1 MMSHAAT
8 LLPKPPAQGGSPAKS
23 LVVSKAVVRT
33 AQELGLRQSELA
45 AILGMSPAS
54 VSRLMAGDFL
64 MAESSKPFELA
75 LLLIRI
81 FRSLSGVFG
90 DQMGDARAWMR
101 VENLALG
108 GVPAQLIGSA
118 TGLVNTVTYLDAARA
133 RI

>member
-1 MMSHAAT
+1 MSHAAT
-8 LLPKPPAQGGSPAKS
+8 LLPKPPVQRGSPAKS
-23 LVVSKAVVRT
+23 QVVSKAVVRA

-64 MAESSKPFELA
+64 MVESSKPFELA

-81 FRSLSGVFG
+81 FRNLSGVFG